1 MSESRKEEEAR
12 MLDEKKKEEQ
22 LCEEAPRFFT
32 WLLTLF
38 SILLVVV
45 TAPLSLLFVLKVV
58 QEYEKVVIFRLGR
71 ILGGGERGPG
81 IFFILPCTDK
91 YEKVDMRVQNFSV
104 PPQEMITRCGVT
116 VYVNAI
122 MYYRV
127 VDAVKAVI
135 NVDDY
140 GSSAHALAATTL
152 RNVLGTRSLGEI
164 LSDRLTIASE
174 IYSLL
179 VEGTEN
185 WGVTVERVEVKEV
198 RVPEQLVAAMA
209 AEAQAARD
217 ARGKVWWP
225 ELFIFHIFY
234 ASIKKCI

>member
-127 VDAVKAVI
+127 VDAVKVK
-135 NVDDY
+135 
-140 GSSAHALAATTL
+140 
-152 RNVLGTRSLGEI
+152 
-164 LSDRLTIASE
+164 
-174 IYSLL
+174 LL
-179 VEGTEN
+179 
-185 WGVTVERVEVKEV
+185 
-198 RVPEQLVAAMA
+198 
-209 AEAQAARD
+209 
-217 ARGKVWWP
+217 
-225 ELFIFHIFY
+225 Y
-234 ASIKKCI
+234 